1 MSTDLV
7 VALLSCDGAVLEEQ
21 HSLVFRDG
29 LDSHPFY
36 MYLPLLTGAVVTFQQ
51 HKLFNAKFFGEFDDV
66 LVATEVSL
74 SFDFLAGFWG
84 GQAFHPFHY

>member
-7 VALLSCDGAVLEEQ
+7 VAFLSCDGVVLEEQ

-36 MYLPLLTGAVVTFQQ
+36 MSLPLLTGAVITFQQ
-51 HKLFNAKFFGEFDDV
+51 HKLFFGEFDDV
-66 LVATEVSL
+66 LVATEVSI

-84 GQAFHPFHY
+84 GQVFHPFHY